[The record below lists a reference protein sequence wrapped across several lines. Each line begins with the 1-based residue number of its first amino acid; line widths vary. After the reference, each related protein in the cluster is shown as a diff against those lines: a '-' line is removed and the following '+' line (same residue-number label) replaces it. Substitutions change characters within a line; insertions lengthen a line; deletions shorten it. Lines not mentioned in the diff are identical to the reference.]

1 MGQGKA
7 QSKRA
12 EADKALA
19 EEIAGAAPKSL
30 HERTRVASRETG

>member
-19 EEIAGAAPKSL
+19 EGIAGAAPKSL
-30 HERTRVASRETG
+30 HERTRVA